1 LRQNLDKLGL
11 PARGKRFMT
20 VSEHGQDL
28 AHALKC
34 DLASETLRT
43 SGRLRLRVTG
53 WSMLPTIWPGDTLE
67 LEGTKR
73 DELSA
78 GDIVLFSRDRRLFAH
93 RLLRASGN
101 GIVTHGD
108 AMPRPD
114 PLVGE
119 SEVLGRVA
127 CIVRNGKCI
136 LPSKTLSLSER
147 TVAGVARSSE
157 FGARI
162 IVGIH
167 GLLHGK

>member
-1 LRQNLDKLGL
+1 
-11 PARGKRFMT
+11 MT
-20 VSEHGQDL
+20 VSERGQDL

-67 LEGTKR
+67 LERAKS
-73 DELSA
+73 DELSE

-93 RLLRASGN
+93 RLLKAGGN

-114 PLVGE
+114 PLVAG

-127 CIVRNGKCI
+127 CIVRNGKSI
-136 LPSKTLSLSER
+136 QPSKTLSLSER

-157 FGARI
+157 FGTRV